1 MIERIKTI
9 NVQLKTYFL
18 FILYS
23 ILFWLLIGYI
33 VLPICNTFIQA
44 FQSEGAYSF
53 DVFKEYIS
61 NSNNI
66 RVVSN
71 TFILGLGSII
81 VCSVMGIAL
90 ALYMTFICDKYKKL
104 IHILLLSPM
113 MIPGVI
119 LVIDVFNIF
128 E

>member
-1 MIERIKTI
+1 MSSMIEIIKNYKCTI
-9 NVQLKTYFL
+9 KNILS

-44 FQSEGAYSF
+44 FQSEGGYSF

-71 TFILGLGSII
+71 TFILGLGSVI
-81 VCSVMGIAL
+81 VCYL
-90 ALYMTFICDKYKKL
+90 LYEKFFKHIKYIEFL
-104 IHILLLSPM
+104 
-113 MIPGVI
+113 
-119 LVIDVFNIF
+119 

>member
-1 MIERIKTI
+1 MSSMIERIKNYKCTI
-9 NVQLKTYFL
+9 KNILS

-61 NSNNI
+61 NSEKIDITQGKTNEEIDEIYNAMEI
-66 RVVSN
+66 KQQEKEKN
-71 TFILGLGSII
+71 KETQI
-81 VCSVMGIAL
+81 
-90 ALYMTFICDKYKKL
+90 KY
-104 IHILLLSPM
+104 
-113 MIPGVI
+113 
-119 LVIDVFNIF
+119 IDNSR
-128 E
+128 